1 MRKNLKRVNDKN
13 SGRIMTKKRRKSNAN
28 GKLEQN
34 EKRVISLYFSFFFSE
49 EKKMCVYVRASVCT
63 VRAYNAI
70 QLEHKQYECS
80 AQHIVSLSHHMHCT
94 HTQRRH
100 TYV

>member
-1 MRKNLKRVNDKN
+1 MKYIHRTGKMRKNLKRVNDKN

-49 EKKMCVYVRASVCT
+49 EKKCVCVQCAQCALFAHTMRFNLNINNTNAVRS
-63 VRAYNAI
+63 I
-70 QLEHKQYECS
+70 
-80 AQHIVSLSHHMHCT
+80 
-94 HTQRRH
+94 
-100 TYV
+100 